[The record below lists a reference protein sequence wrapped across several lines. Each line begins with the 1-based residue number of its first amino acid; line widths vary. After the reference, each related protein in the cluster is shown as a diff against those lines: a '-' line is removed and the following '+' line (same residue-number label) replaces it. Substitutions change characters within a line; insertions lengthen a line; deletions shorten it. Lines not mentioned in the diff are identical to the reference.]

1 MPKVTLYNTAGAAA
15 GEIELNDSVFGVEY
29 NEAVIHQAVVRQ
41 MANERLGTHATKTRG
56 LVRGGG
62 RKPWKQKGTGRARVG
77 SIRSPLWVGGGT
89 VFGPTPR
96 SHAKDMTRKARQLAV
111 KSALSEKLR
120 ANELIVVDAINF
132 DTPKTKEVVKF
143 LAAFN
148 VDGKALIVDGG
159 TASENTVLS
168 ARNIPGVKAYAPSGL
183 NIYDIVHYTKLFL
196 TQDAVNIHSAY
207 RLLLQR
213 SKSARRW
220 NRFSR

>member
-132 DTPKTKEVVKF
+132 DAPKTKAVVKF

-148 VDGKALIVDGG
+148 ADGKALIVAGG
-159 TASENTVLS
+159 TAPENTLLS

-183 NIYDIVHYTKLFL
+183 NLYDIVHYTKLFL
-196 TQDAVNIHSAY
+196 TQDAVKKIEEVLA
-207 RLLLQR
+207 
-213 SKSARRW
+213 
-220 NRFSR
+220 

>member
-1 MPKVTLYNTAGAAA
+1 MPKVKLYNIAGQET
-15 GEIELNDSVFGVEY
+15 GEIELNDSVFGVGY

-62 RKPWKQKGTGRARVG
+62 KKPWKQKGTGRARVG

-96 SHAKDMTRKARQLAV
+96 SHAKDMPRKARQLAV

-120 ANELIVVDAINF
+120 ANELIVIDAIDF
-132 DTPKTKEVVKF
+132 EAPKTKNVVKM
-143 LAAFN
+143 LA
-148 VDGKALIVDGG
+148 DLHSEGKALIVDG
-159 TASENTVLS
+159 ARNTVLS

-183 NIYDIVHYTKLFL
+183 NIYDIVNTDKLFL
-196 TQDAVNIHSAY
+196 TQEAVKKIEEVLA
-207 RLLLQR
+207 
-213 SKSARRW
+213 
-220 NRFSR
+220 

>member
-62 RKPWKQKGTGRARVG
+62 RKPWKQKGPGRARVG

-132 DTPKTKEVVKF
+132 DAPKTKEVVKF

-159 TASENTVLS
+159 TASANTVLS

-196 TQDAVNIHSAY
+196 TQDAVKKIEEVLA
-207 RLLLQR
+207 
-213 SKSARRW
+213 
-220 NRFSR
+220 

>member
-62 RKPWKQKGTGRARVG
+62 RKPWKQKGTGRAIVG

-132 DTPKTKEVVKF
+132 DAPKTKEVVKF

-196 TQDAVNIHSAY
+196 TQDAVKKIEEVLA
-207 RLLLQR
+207 
-213 SKSARRW
+213 
-220 NRFSR
+220 

>member
-1 MPKVTLYNTAGAAA
+1 MPKVKLYNIAGQET
-15 GEIELNDSVFGVEY
+15 GEIELNDSVFGVDY

-62 RKPWKQKGTGRARVG
+62 KKPWKQKGTGRARVG

-96 SHAKDMTRKARQLAV
+96 SHAKDMPRKARQLAV

-120 ANELIVVDAINF
+120 ANELIVIDAIDF
-132 DTPKTKEVVKF
+132 EAPKTKNVVKM
-143 LAAFN
+143 LA
-148 VDGKALIVDGG
+148 DLHSEGKALIVDGVR
-159 TASENTVLS
+159 NTVLS

-183 NIYDIVHYTKLFL
+183 NIYDIVNTDKLFL
-196 TQDAVNIHSAY
+196 TQEAVKKIEEVLA
-207 RLLLQR
+207 
-213 SKSARRW
+213 
-220 NRFSR
+220 

>member
-132 DTPKTKEVVKF
+132 DAPKTKEVVKF

-168 ARNIPGVKAYAPSGL
+168 ARNIPRVKAYAPSGL

-196 TQDAVNIHSAY
+196 TQDAVKKIEEVLA
-207 RLLLQR
+207 
-213 SKSARRW
+213 
-220 NRFSR
+220 

>member
-132 DTPKTKEVVKF
+132 DAPKTKEVVKF

-148 VDGKALIVDGG
+148 VDSKALIVDGG

-196 TQDAVNIHSAY
+196 TQDAVKKIEEVLA
-207 RLLLQR
+207 
-213 SKSARRW
+213 
-220 NRFSR
+220 

>member
-132 DTPKTKEVVKF
+132 DAPKTKEVVKF

-148 VDGKALIVDGG
+148 VDGKTLIVDGG

-196 TQDAVNIHSAY
+196 TQDAVKKIEEVLA
-207 RLLLQR
+207 
-213 SKSARRW
+213 
-220 NRFSR
+220 

>member
-1 MPKVTLYNTAGAAA
+1 MPKVKLYNIAGQET
-15 GEIELNDSVFGVEY
+15 GEIELNDSVFGVDY

-62 RKPWKQKGTGRARVG
+62 KKPWKQKGTGRARVG

-96 SHAKDMTRKARQLAV
+96 SHAKDMPRKARQLAV

-120 ANELIVVDAINF
+120 ANELFVIDAIDF
-132 DTPKTKEVVKF
+132 EAPKTKNVVKM
-143 LAAFN
+143 LA
-148 VDGKALIVDGG
+148 DLHSEGKALIVDG
-159 TASENTVLS
+159 ARNTVLS

-183 NIYDIVHYTKLFL
+183 NIYDIVNTDKLFL
-196 TQDAVNIHSAY
+196 TQEAVKKIEEVLA
-207 RLLLQR
+207 
-213 SKSARRW
+213 
-220 NRFSR
+220 

>member
-1 MPKVTLYNTAGAAA
+1 MPKVKLYNIAGQET
-15 GEIELNDSVFGVEY
+15 GEIELNDNVFGVDY

-62 RKPWKQKGTGRARVG
+62 KKPWKQKGTGRARVG

-96 SHAKDMTRKARQLAV
+96 SHAKDMPRKARQLAV

-120 ANELIVVDAINF
+120 ANELIVIDAIDF
-132 DTPKTKEVVKF
+132 EAPKTKNVVKM
-143 LAAFN
+143 LA
-148 VDGKALIVDGG
+148 DLHSEGKALIVDG
-159 TASENTVLS
+159 ARNTVLS

-183 NIYDIVHYTKLFL
+183 NIYDIVNTDKLFL
-196 TQDAVNIHSAY
+196 TQEAVKKIEEVLA
-207 RLLLQR
+207 
-213 SKSARRW
+213 
-220 NRFSR
+220 

>member
-132 DTPKTKEVVKF
+132 DAPKTKEVIKF

-148 VDGKALIVDGG
+148 VDSKALIVDGG

-196 TQDAVNIHSAY
+196 TQDAVKKIEEVLA
-207 RLLLQR
+207 
-213 SKSARRW
+213 
-220 NRFSR
+220 

>member
-1 MPKVTLYNTAGAAA
+1 MPKVKLYNIAGQET
-15 GEIELNDSVFGVEY
+15 GEIELNDSVFGVDY

-62 RKPWKQKGTGRARVG
+62 KKPWKQKGTGRARVG

-96 SHAKDMTRKARQLAV
+96 SHAKDMPRKARQLAV

-120 ANELIVVDAINF
+120 ANELIVIDAIDF
-132 DTPKTKEVVKF
+132 EAPKTKNVVKM
-143 LAAFN
+143 LA
-148 VDGKALIVDGG
+148 DLHSEGKALIVDG
-159 TASENTVLS
+159 ARNTVLS

-183 NIYDIVHYTKLFL
+183 KIYDIVNTDKLFL
-196 TQDAVNIHSAY
+196 TQEAVKKIEEVLA
-207 RLLLQR
+207 
-213 SKSARRW
+213 
-220 NRFSR
+220 

>member
-132 DTPKTKEVVKF
+132 DAPKTKEVVKF

-183 NIYDIVHYTKLFL
+183 NIYDIDHYTKLFL
-196 TQDAVNIHSAY
+196 TQDAVKKIEEVLA
-207 RLLLQR
+207 
-213 SKSARRW
+213 
-220 NRFSR
+220 